1 MITTKIG
8 ENAGL
13 IWNALEGGALTF
25 KALKKATKLKNDEL
39 YLALGW
45 LAREG
50 KVSFTEGED
59 LTITLLYL
67 LFLRL
72 SNLCWQPYFNR
83 KIRTIHGQ

>member
-13 IWNALEGGALTF
+13 IWNALQGGALTL

-59 LTITLLYL
+59 LTITLL
-67 LFLRL
+67 
-72 SNLCWQPYFNR
+72 
-83 KIRTIHGQ
+83 